1 MADGNIARVFWT
13 DDTHFTYAYYASA
26 DQTWHWITYDTA
38 DHSTAA
44 ISSPLKHDDSI
55 WQQLDVLE
63 PAPDAAIHGYIS
75 PTGRYAIYR
84 ISSGAPLESGKTEV
98 WIADLEGHTRVK
110 ILEQDSCCYFVSS
123 PAWFPD
129 EKQVLFGF
137 GYEGPVDL
145 FIVDIQSG
153 TPTSL
158 STIGDFT
165 GTEFEWALSPDG
177 RKLAVVD
184 LQYNLLVVS
193 LEDGTSRIVDQ
204 YSWQFTWSENSK
216 QLYYWWQPSFEARAT
231 EIRIFDTTTA
241 DICTT
246 DIDFYSNTPFTVS
259 PHGNQVLFWRGR
271 WLWPVRTNGCRDSE

>member
-1 MADGNIARVFWT
+1 MEYKQRLVLITLACLLVGCTEATLQSSTPTESLPTLTDKPSATPTPKIATITPSVPTPQDDLIEIMADGEIARVFWT

-26 DQTWHWITYDTA
+26 NQTWHWITYDTA

-75 PTGRYAIYR
+75 PTGRYVIYR

-145 FIVDIQSG
+145 FVVDIQSG

-158 STIGDFT
+158 STISDFA

-177 RKLAVVD
+177 RKLAV
-184 LQYNLLVVS
+184 
-193 LEDGTSRIVDQ
+193 G
-204 YSWQFTWSENSK
+204 
-216 QLYYWWQPSFEARAT
+216 
-231 EIRIFDTTTA
+231 
-241 DICTT
+241 
-246 DIDFYSNTPFTVS
+246 
-259 PHGNQVLFWRGR
+259 
-271 WLWPVRTNGCRDSE
+271 